1 MKTPDLKASRKNHK
15 NFSKIIFTALFYIG
29 LIVVWQLAYFILAEK
44 LKLVKTYIFPNPLG
58 IFKTYGKLMDNNV
71 LITAIL
77 SSMRK
82 MFTGFGISLLFGLI
96 LGLIITRFQALSSAL
111 KPLILGLQTLPSICW
126 VPFAILWFGLSE
138 KSTIFVIV
146 VGSMFSIS
154 IAIES
159 AIKNVNPLFIR
170 AAKTMGTSK
179 INIYI
184 RVIFPSSIPELISG
198 LKQGWSFAWRA
209 LMAGEII
216 SVTGKIGLG
225 YILLTGREY
234 QNINQVTA
242 VMIVIILI
250 SVLFEK
256 LVFGKA
262 ESISRKKMGLD
273 RK

>member
-1 MKTPDLKASRKNHK
+1 MLRSDSKKI
-15 NFSKIIFTALFYIG
+15 SKIIFTTAFYII

-44 LKLVKTYIFPNPLG
+44 LKLVKTYIFPNPIG
-58 IFKTYGKLMDNNV
+58 IIKTYGKLMDGGV
-71 LITAIL
+71 LVTAIL

-82 MFTGFGISLLFGLI
+82 MFTGFGISLLLGI
-96 LGLIITRFQALSSAL
+96 CLGLLITKFQMISSAV

-154 IAIES
+154 IAVES
-159 AIKNVNPLFIR
+159 AIKNVNPILIR

-179 INIYI
+179 VNIYT
-184 RVIFPSSIPELISG
+184 RVIFPASVPELISG

-216 SVTGKIGLG
+216 SVTGKLGLG
-225 YILLTGREY
+225 YVLLTGREY

-242 VMIVIILI
+242 VMLVIILI
-250 SVLFEK
+250 SVIFEK

-262 ESISRKKMGLD
+262 ESISRRKMGLN
-273 RK
+273 